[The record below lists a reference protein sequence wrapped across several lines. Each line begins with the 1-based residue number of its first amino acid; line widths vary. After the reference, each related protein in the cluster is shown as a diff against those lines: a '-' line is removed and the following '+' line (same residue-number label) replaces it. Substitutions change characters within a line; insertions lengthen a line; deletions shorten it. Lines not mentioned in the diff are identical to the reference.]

1 MPGDQNLPVNQKTGA
16 PLYLLAQINFEQI
29 PHIKDFPEKGLL
41 QIFISGDD
49 GVYGINTFFSGF
61 NIFALS
67 PINSTPAK
75 TIRSASVWLAT
86 LAR

>member
-41 QIFISGDD
+41 QIFIS
-49 GVYGINTFFSGF
+49 
-61 NIFALS
+61 
-67 PINSTPAK
+67 
-75 TIRSASVWLAT
+75 RSEERRVGKEV
-86 LAR
+86 